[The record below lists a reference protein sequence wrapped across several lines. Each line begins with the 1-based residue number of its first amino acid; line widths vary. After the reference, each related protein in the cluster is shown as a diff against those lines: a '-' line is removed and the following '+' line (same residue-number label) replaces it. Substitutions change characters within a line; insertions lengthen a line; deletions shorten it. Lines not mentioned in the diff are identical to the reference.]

1 MKYPFQLANP
11 EGSWVRRFQDWWQRW
26 LLVIPPIFMNGRGM
40 FQYTAG
46 SMPHRRPITVVV
58 GAPVK
63 VGRDQEFRVEL
74 KINSV
79 EIIIHIISEVRFLEM
94 NL

>member
-1 MKYPFQLANP
+1 MGHGL
-11 EGSWVRRFQDWWQRW
+11 QDWWQRW
-26 LLVIPPIFMNGRGM
+26 LFVIPPIFMNGRGM

-63 VGRDQEFRVEL
+63 VGHDEYDHEF
-74 KINSV
+74 SV
-79 EIIIHIISEVRFLEM
+79 DT
-94 NL
+94 